1 MSSRLSEIT
10 PGKELGFWR
19 AQGHRRSDLRML
31 PCVCHIRVFGSRVW
45 FIFRASFVLFHKPD
59 VGDGTLVAV
68 VGMTV
73 GVGVHRKRNMYPIGR
88 WLHLLIRPL
97 SVRN

>member
-1 MSSRLSEIT
+1 
-10 PGKELGFWR
+10 
-19 AQGHRRSDLRML
+19 ML
-31 PCVCHIRVFGSRVW
+31 PCVCHVRVFGSRVW

-59 VGDGTLVAV
+59 VGDGILVAV

-73 GVGVHRKRNMYPIGR
+73 GVGVHLKRNMYLIGT
-88 WLHLLIRPL
+88 WLHPFIWPL